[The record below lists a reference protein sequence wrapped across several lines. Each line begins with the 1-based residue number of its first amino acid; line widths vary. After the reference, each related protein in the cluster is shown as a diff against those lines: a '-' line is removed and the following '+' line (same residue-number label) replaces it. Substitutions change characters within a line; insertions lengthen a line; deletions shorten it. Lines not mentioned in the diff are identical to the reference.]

1 MERLTEKMPFTFGG
15 SADVAGSTKTNV
27 KGLPIFDAEHPEG
40 RDVHFGIREF
50 GMASA
55 QNGILLHGGLLTYCA
70 TFFVFSDYLKPA
82 IRMAAMENIPAI
94 YILSHDSIAVGED
107 GATHE
112 PIEQLASLRSI
123 PNVDVIR
130 PADIKETEAAWRLA
144 VESKTRPTALI
155 LTRQNL
161 PQLDNSSFEGVRN
174 GAYVVYTPSKKATIQ
189 LIATGSEVSLCI
201 AASKILEEKDIYAE
215 VVSMPSW
222 NRFVALPSEEK
233 ENVLHL
239 PYDARVSVEMGS
251 TFGWGGIAKYNIGID
266 QFGASGKA
274 EDLLEHFGFT
284 PIQIAGKISSFFK
297 E

>member
-1 MERLTEKMPFTFGG
+1 MALLQQWRDMAYDQQ
-15 SADVAGSTKTNV
+15 ADKAK
-27 KGLPIFDAEHPEG
+27 LQQFW
-40 RDVHFGIREF
+40 
-50 GMASA
+50 
-55 QNGILLHGGLLTYCA
+55 
-70 TFFVFSDYLKPA
+70 
-82 IRMAAMENIPAI
+82 AI
-94 YILSHDSIAVGED
+94 YF
-107 GATHE
+107 T
-112 PIEQLASLRSI
+112 
-123 PNVDVIR
+123 
-130 PADIKETEAAWRLA
+130 K
-144 VESKTRPTALI
+144 
-155 LTRQNL
+155 
-161 PQLDNSSFEGVRN
+161 
-174 GAYVVYTPSKKATIQ
+174 
-189 LIATGSEVSLCI
+189 
-201 AASKILEEKDIYAE
+201 EKDIYAE